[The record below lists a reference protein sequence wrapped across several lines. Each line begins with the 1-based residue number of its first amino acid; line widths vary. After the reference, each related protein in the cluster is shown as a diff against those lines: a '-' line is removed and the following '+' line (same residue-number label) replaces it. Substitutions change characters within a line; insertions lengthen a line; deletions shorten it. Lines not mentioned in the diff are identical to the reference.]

1 MMAGITPVKNHPN
14 FGTLASVKKET
25 PSLAKPRSSLQSVE
39 MNVKISLIEE
49 WLVFYF
55 VLGIWIGGL
64 LAGLSSQDK

>member
-1 MMAGITPVKNHPN
+1 MMAGITLVKNHPN

-49 WLVFYF
+49 C
-55 VLGIWIGGL
+55 G
-64 LAGLSSQDK
+64 